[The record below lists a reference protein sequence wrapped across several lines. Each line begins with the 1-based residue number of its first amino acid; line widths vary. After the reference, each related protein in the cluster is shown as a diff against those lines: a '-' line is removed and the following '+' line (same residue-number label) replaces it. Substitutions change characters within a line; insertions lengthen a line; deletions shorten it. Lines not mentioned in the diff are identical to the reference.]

1 MTEATYTL
9 QLTEAQAKVL
19 CTACEVL
26 ARLGIGQF
34 RDALAHLPLDQV
46 LIRTA
51 DDVLEWHADL
61 DLIGDRLSRHMIGNV
76 NGWNSSLS
84 IASPLVKD
92 KARVAWDMYQ
102 VLRHRLN
109 GDSGEAYSLSLYDYE
124 HPPAKIE
131 RSEPK

>member
-1 MTEATYTL
+1 MTYTIH
-9 QLTEAQAKVL
+9 LTEAQAKVL

-34 RDALAHLPLDQV
+34 RDALEHLPIDQE

-51 DDVLEWHADL
+51 DDVLDWHADM
-61 DLIGDRLSRHMIGNV
+61 DLIGDRLSRHLIGNV

-84 IASPLVKD
+84 ILSPLVKPE
-92 KARVAWDMYQ
+92 AMIAWDLFQ
-102 VLRHRLN
+102 VLRHRLAW
-109 GDSGEAYSLSLYDYE
+109 DKGEDYSLTPPASE